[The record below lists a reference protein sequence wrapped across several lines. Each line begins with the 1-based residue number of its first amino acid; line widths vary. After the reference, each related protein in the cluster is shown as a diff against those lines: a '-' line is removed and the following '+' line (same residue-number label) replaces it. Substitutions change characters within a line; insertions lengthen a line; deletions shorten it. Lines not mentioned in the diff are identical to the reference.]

1 MAYIRKV
8 HKHGVVIERIEYQN
22 GRLGQKDAEYIRT
35 GGATPERV
43 KKYKLKQ
50 LVKKTWRLL
59 DWNFGHEDMWC
70 TFTFTRENRPE
81 TNEQAKDIIK
91 RFLGALRRL
100 YKKHDLQL
108 KYILS
113 CGRGSKG
120 GIHFHM
126 VLSHFPDWSKIAE
139 LWAKYANGGDY
150 VRTNFTPLEKRK
162 NYKKLAEY
170 LVKNGQEDFDKLHES
185 VFGKRVSYS
194 QNLVSHEPKRQ
205 KISAKFWGK
214 RPPAIKGYYIDQ
226 DLSYEGTDINGYP
239 YRYTVYIQL
248 DEGKQEKVRCQLSN
262 RRI

>member
-8 HKHGVVIERIEYQN
+8 YKHGVVMERIEYQN

-43 KKYKLKQ
+43 QKYKLKK
-50 LVKKTWRLL
+50 LVKETWRLL
-59 DWNFGHEDMWC
+59 DWNFGDGDMWC
-70 TFTFTRENRPE
+70 TFTFTKERRPA
-81 TNEQAKDIIK
+81 TNKEAKKTIQKFLRGMKSMYK
-91 RFLGALRRL
+91 RQGLE
-100 YKKHDLQL
+100 L

-126 VLSHFPDWSKIAE
+126 VLSHFTEWNKIAQ
-139 LWAKYANGGDY
+139 LWAKYANDGDY
-150 VRTNFTPLEKRK
+150 VRVNFTPLEKKK

-185 VFGKRVSYS
+185 VFGKRITCSR
-194 QNLVSHEPKRQ
+194 NLIRFEPKRQ
-205 KISAKFWGK
+205 KISARFWGK
-214 RPPAIKGYYIDQ
+214 RPPSLKGYYIDPE
-226 DLSYEGTDINGYP
+226 LSYEGVDINGYP

-248 DEGKQEKVRCQLSN
+248 DEDKQEKVRCQLSN